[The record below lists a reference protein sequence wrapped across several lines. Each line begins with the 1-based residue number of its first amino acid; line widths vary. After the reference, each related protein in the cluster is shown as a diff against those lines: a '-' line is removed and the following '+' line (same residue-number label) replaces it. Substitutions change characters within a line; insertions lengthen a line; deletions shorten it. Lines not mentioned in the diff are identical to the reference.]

1 MSKNMNILTA
11 ILIGGLVAIFTVVF
25 TGSTDSVGPTLG
37 STFSLVFLILMF
49 SDDKKEDN

>member
-11 ILIGGLVAIFTVVF
+11 LLMGGLVAIFTIVF

-49 SDDKKEDN
+49 SDDDKEDK